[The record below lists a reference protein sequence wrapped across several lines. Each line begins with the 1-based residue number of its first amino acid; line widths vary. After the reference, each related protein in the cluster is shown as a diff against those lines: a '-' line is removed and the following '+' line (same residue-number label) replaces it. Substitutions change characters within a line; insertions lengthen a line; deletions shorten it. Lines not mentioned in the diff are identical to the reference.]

1 MPAGHEDGEHGGMDA
16 LMAAITGTPLPPRAQ
31 RDPGLLAEHRSAE
44 ADVAVLREQLLRI
57 AEVLTGEP
65 QQPAPGTTPAPG
77 ATAADGPVG
86 EGVGGGAGD
95 IGGGGEGTGAED
107 VGGVGPEDTE
117 GAGIERAG
125 GGAGDIGGGGEG
137 TGAED
142 VGGVGPEDTEGAGIE
157 RAGGGAGGVGGD
169 AEGTGTEDVGGVG
182 PEDAEGAG
190 IERAG
195 GGAGDIGGG
204 GEGTGA
210 EDAEGAG
217 TEVAS
222 GPVPGSAPVG
232 VRGAGRPRSV
242 RRPGGAGRP
251 GRPGGFRR
259 GARVVLGT
267 VAGVMAFGLVA
278 GLGWVVVH
286 SGGDVSAGSDK
297 SAGAKSRADG
307 PARVGGGP
315 ALSCYRLLAEGTV
328 TRVDRRTQAP
338 RIRVVLTVTRS
349 YRPAHGPSEVTFLLG
364 DTAGPAPRPGQHVL
378 AGVGRGRQEASLW
391 AVGDA
396 RVADERAR
404 LTGPAPESAPAPCD
418 EP

>member
-31 RDPGLLAEHRSAE
+31 RDPALLAEHRSAE
-44 ADVAVLREQLLRI
+44 ADVAVLREQLVRL

-65 QQPAPGTTPAPG
+65 QQPAPGATPGAG

-86 EGVGGGAGD
+86 AG
-95 IGGGGEGTGAED
+95 
-107 VGGVGPEDTE
+107 
-117 GAGIERAG
+117 
-125 GGAGDIGGGGEG
+125 
-137 TGAED
+137 
-142 VGGVGPEDTEGAGIE
+142 
-157 RAGGGAGGVGGD
+157 AGGGAGGVGG
-169 AEGTGTEDVGGVG
+169 G
-182 PEDAEGAG
+182 
-190 IERAG
+190 
-195 GGAGDIGGG
+195 
-204 GEGTGA
+204 
-210 EDAEGAG
+210 AEGAG
-217 TEVAS
+217 TEGAERVGTEDAEGVESEGAGRSAVDGSAGGGAGGVGGGAEGAGMEGADGAGTEVTS
-222 GPVPGSAPVG
+222 GPVPGAAPAG
-232 VRGAGRPRSV
+232 LRGAGRPRSV

-251 GRPGGFRR
+251 GGVRR
-259 GARVVLGT
+259 GARVVLGS

-278 GLGWVVVH
+278 VLGWAVVH
-286 SGGDVSAGSDK
+286 SDGGMSAGSDK
-297 SAGAKSRADG
+297 SADAKSRADG
-307 PARVGGGP
+307 PARAAGGP

-364 DTAGPAPRPGQHVL
+364 DTASPAPRSGQHVL

-404 LTGPAPESAPAPCD
+404 LTGPSPESAPAPCGG
-418 EP
+418 P

>member
-31 RDPGLLAEHRSAE
+31 RDPALLAEHRSAE
-44 ADVAVLREQLLRI
+44 ADVAVLREQLVRL

-65 QQPAPGTTPAPG
+65 QQPAPEATPG
-77 ATAADGPVG
+77 AGAADGPVG
-86 EGVGGGAGD
+86 AG
-95 IGGGGEGTGAED
+95 
-107 VGGVGPEDTE
+107 
-117 GAGIERAG
+117 
-125 GGAGDIGGGGEG
+125 
-137 TGAED
+137 
-142 VGGVGPEDTEGAGIE
+142 
-157 RAGGGAGGVGGD
+157 AGGGAGGVGG
-169 AEGTGTEDVGGVG
+169 G
-182 PEDAEGAG
+182 
-190 IERAG
+190 
-195 GGAGDIGGG
+195 
-204 GEGTGA
+204 
-210 EDAEGAG
+210 AEGAG
-217 TEVAS
+217 TEGAERVGTEDAEGVESEGAGGVGRSAEGAGTEGADGAGTEVTS
-222 GPVPGSAPVG
+222 GPVPGSAPAG

-251 GRPGGFRR
+251 GRPGGGRR
-259 GARVVLGT
+259 GARVVLGSM
-267 VAGVMAFGLVA
+267 AGVMAFGLVA
-278 GLGWVVVH
+278 ALGWAVVH
-286 SGGDVSAGSDK
+286 SDGGMSAGSDK
-297 SAGAKSRADG
+297 SADAKSRADG
-307 PARVGGGP
+307 PARAAGGP

-364 DTAGPAPRPGQHVL
+364 DTASPAPRSGQHVL

-404 LTGPAPESAPAPCD
+404 LTGTAPESEPAPCD

>member
-31 RDPGLLAEHRSAE
+31 RDPALLAEHRSAE
-44 ADVAVLREQLLRI
+44 ADVAVLREQLVRL

-65 QQPAPGTTPAPG
+65 QQPAPEATPGAGAG

-86 EGVGGGAGD
+86 AG
-95 IGGGGEGTGAED
+95 
-107 VGGVGPEDTE
+107 
-117 GAGIERAG
+117 AG
-125 GGAGDIGGGGEG
+125 GGAGGA
-137 TGAED
+137 GAEGAQRVGTED
-142 VGGVGPEDTEGAGIE
+142 AEGVESEGAGGVGRSAADGS
-157 RAGGGAGGVGGD
+157 AGGGAGGVGGG
-169 AEGTGTEDVGGVG
+169 AEGTGM
-182 PEDAEGAG
+182 EGA
-190 IERAG
+190 
-195 GGAGDIGGG
+195 D
-204 GEGTGA
+204 
-210 EDAEGAG
+210 GAG
-217 TEVAS
+217 TEVTS
-222 GPVPGSAPVG
+222 GPVPGAAPAG
-232 VRGAGRPRSV
+232 LRGAGRPRSV

-251 GRPGGFRR
+251 GRPGGVRR
-259 GARVVLGT
+259 GARVVLGS

-278 GLGWVVVH
+278 VLGWAVVH
-286 SGGDVSAGSDK
+286 SGGGMSAGSDK
-297 SAGAKSRADG
+297 SADAKSRADG
-307 PARVGGGP
+307 PARAAGGP

-328 TRVDRRTQAP
+328 TRVDRKTRAP

-364 DTAGPAPRPGQHVL
+364 DTASPTPRSGQHVL

-404 LTGPAPESAPAPCD
+404 LTGTAPESAPAPCD

>member
-44 ADVAVLREQLLRI
+44 ADVAVLREQLVRL

-65 QQPAPGTTPAPG
+65 QQPAPGATPGTGAG

-86 EGVGGGAGD
+86 AG
-95 IGGGGEGTGAED
+95 
-107 VGGVGPEDTE
+107 
-117 GAGIERAG
+117 AG
-125 GGAGDIGGGGEG
+125 GGAG
-137 TGAED
+137 GAR
-142 VGGVGPEDTEGAGIE
+142 TEGAE
-157 RAGGGAGGVGGD
+157 RVGTEDAEGVESEGAEGAGSCAADGSAGGGAGGVGGG
-169 AEGTGTEDVGGVG
+169 AEWTGMEGAERDGGAAGGVG
-182 PEDAEGAG
+182 SGA
-190 IERAG
+190 ERAG
-195 GGAGDIGGG
+195 
-204 GEGTGA
+204 T

-222 GPVPGSAPVG
+222 KPVPGSAPAG

-251 GRPGGFRR
+251 GRPSGVRR
-259 GARVVLGT
+259 GARVVLGS

-278 GLGWVVVH
+278 GLGWAVVH
-286 SGGDVSAGSDK
+286 SGGGMSAGSDK

-307 PARVGGGP
+307 PARAAGGP

-328 TRVDRRTQAP
+328 TRVDQRTQAP

-364 DTAGPAPRPGQHVL
+364 DTASPAPRSGQHVL

-404 LTGPAPESAPAPCD
+404 LTGPSPESAPAPCD

>member
-31 RDPGLLAEHRSAE
+31 RDPALLAEHRSAE
-44 ADVAVLREQLLRI
+44 ADVAVLREQLVRL

-65 QQPAPGTTPAPG
+65 QQPAPG

-86 EGVGGGAGD
+86 AGAGGGA
-95 IGGGGEGTGAED
+95 E
-107 VGGVGPEDTE
+107 GVGPE
-117 GAGIERAG
+117 G
-125 GGAGDIGGGGEG
+125 
-137 TGAED
+137 
-142 VGGVGPEDTEGAGIE
+142 
-157 RAGGGAGGVGGD
+157 
-169 AEGTGTEDVGGVG
+169 
-182 PEDAEGAG
+182 
-190 IERAG
+190 
-195 GGAGDIGGG
+195 
-204 GEGTGA
+204 
-210 EDAEGAG
+210 
-217 TEVAS
+217 AS
-222 GPVPGSAPVG
+222 GPVPGAAPAG

-251 GRPGGFRR
+251 GRPSGVRR
-259 GARVVLGT
+259 GARVVLGSM
-267 VAGVMAFGLVA
+267 AGVMAFGLVA
-278 GLGWVVVH
+278 VLGWAVVH
-286 SGGDVSAGSDK
+286 SDGGMSAGSDK
-297 SAGAKSRADG
+297 SADAKSRADG
-307 PARVGGGP
+307 PARAAGGP

-364 DTAGPAPRPGQHVL
+364 DTASPAPRSGQHVL

-404 LTGPAPESAPAPCD
+404 LTGPAPESEPAPCD